1 MKTNASGL
9 TLIKKWEGLRLD
21 AYTCPAGVWTIGY
34 GHTSAAGPPAVS
46 KGMRITEAEAESVL
60 VRDLGRYEAA
70 VSKAIT
76 RQATANQFSAMVSL
90 CFNIG
95 PGAFAGSTL
104 VKRFNAGDE
113 PGAADAFLMW
123 RKAGGKVLP
132 GLEARRAAERK
143 LFLAAGAPEKP
154 AEAVPPPPATPAA
167 PKPETPAEPL
177 PESRGG
183 GIAKLV
189 LGAVAALIAALAA
202 WIMKG

>member
-1 MKTNASGL
+1 
-9 TLIKKWEGLRLD
+9 
-21 AYTCPAGVWTIGY
+21 
-34 GHTSAAGPPAVS
+34 
-46 KGMRITEAEAESVL
+46 
-60 VRDLGRYEAA
+60 
-70 VSKAIT
+70 
-76 RQATANQFSAMVSL
+76 MVSL